1 MKHTPGPW
9 QADEMACYVWGKDE
23 NGGPFTVAEIRGWA
37 HLSSHH
43 TDDEAIAIQTA
54 NARLIAAAPE
64 MYEMLSK
71 LREEMDNLSFNL
83 QTERDI
89 EYAEDTRDSIHALLR
104 RIERDDAE

>member
-1 MKHTPGPW
+1 MSKHTPGPW
-9 QADEMACYVWGKDE
+9 YADDVAVYTKKFATGERVSLCYVACADGKD
-23 NGGPFTVAEIRGWA
+23 GWPPY
-37 HLSSHH
+37 SISVS
-43 TDDEAIAIQTA
+43 EGRA

-83 QTERDI
+83 QTERGI

-104 RIERDDAE
+104 RIEKGDPE